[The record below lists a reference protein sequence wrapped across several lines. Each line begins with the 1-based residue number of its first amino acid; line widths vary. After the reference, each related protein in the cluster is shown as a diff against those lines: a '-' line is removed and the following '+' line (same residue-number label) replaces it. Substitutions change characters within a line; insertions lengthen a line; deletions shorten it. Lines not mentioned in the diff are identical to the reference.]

1 MDMPEILG
9 AYFAADKGK
18 DASILTSVFANDAV
32 VHDEGQKHVGAK
44 AIRDWWL
51 AAKAK
56 YNHVAEPIDAHQTGN
71 EIIVRAKVSGQ
82 FPNSPIELRYFF
94 VIKEGK
100 VAEMGVK

>member
-1 MDMPEILG
+1 MDMPEILS

-18 DASILTSVFANDAV
+18 DPSVLSNVFASDAI
-32 VHDEGQKHVGAK
+32 VHDEGQDHVGAD

-56 YNHVAEPIDAHQTGN
+56 YNHVAEPIDVHQAGDETV
-71 EIIVRAKVSGQ
+71 VRAKVSGQ